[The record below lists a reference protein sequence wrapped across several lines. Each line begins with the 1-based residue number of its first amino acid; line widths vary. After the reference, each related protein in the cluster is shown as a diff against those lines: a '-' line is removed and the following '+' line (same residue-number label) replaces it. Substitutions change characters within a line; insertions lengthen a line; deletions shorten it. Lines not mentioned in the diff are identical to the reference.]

1 MDGTFVA
8 VPFKEGSLVA
18 AIDAVRQ
25 LVMEKLGVAADK
37 VIPQADLRNDLGADS
52 LDAVE
57 IVMALEDQFKIEI
70 PESAAENIKT
80 VGDILTYLES
90 KGVA

>member
-1 MDGTFVA
+1 M
-8 VPFKEGSLVA
+8 A
-18 AIDAVRQ
+18 ATDAVRQ

-57 IVMALEDQFKIEI
+57 LVMALEEQFKIEI
-70 PESAAENIKT
+70 PDSEAKNIKT

>member
-1 MDGTFVA
+1 M
-8 VPFKEGSLVA
+8 A

>member
-1 MDGTFVA
+1 
-8 VPFKEGSLVA
+8 VA
-18 AIDAVRQ
+18 ATDAVRQ

-57 IVMALEDQFKIEI
+57 LVMALEEQFKIEI
-70 PESAAENIKT
+70 PDSEAKNIKT